1 MGACVDGAGVG
12 AMDGAGAA
20 AVGPGVGGA
29 EGAGE
34 GAAEGA
40 GVGAAEG
47 ADVGAAVNDTA
58 NCFESVSEASGSQV
72 SRTVN
77 SLVSASP
84 KNKVV

>member
-12 AMDGAGAA
+12 D
-20 AVGPGVGGA
+20 V
-29 EGAGE
+29 EGDGE
-34 GAAEGA
+34 GATEGA

-47 ADVGAAVNDTA
+47 ADVGAGVNDTA

-77 SLVSASP
+77 SLAPASP
-84 KNKVV
+84 KNEVV